1 MSHTHA
7 SERRDDSDSHQERMQ
22 ARQQALGAE
31 LRAKTTKRGVIVVH
45 TGDGK
50 GKSSAAFGIALRA
63 AGHGQRVGVLQFI
76 KGSWRT
82 GEQMAI
88 ARFPEIEHVL
98 CGEGFTW
105 DTQDRER
112 DTACARA
119 GWERARQMIDGA
131 RGELPAYDVVVLDEL
146 NLVID
151 FGYLPVAE
159 VVEVLASKPPHLS
172 IVVTGRG
179 AKPELIAIADTVTEM
194 RSVKHAFEAG
204 IRARRGI
211 EF

>member
-1 MSHTHA
+1 M
-7 SERRDDSDSHQERMQ
+7 R
-22 ARQQALGAE
+22 ARQREHDAE
-31 LRAKTTKRGVIVVH
+31 VRSKTTKRGVIVVN

-50 GKSSAAFGIALRA
+50 GKSSAAFGVAIRA

-76 KGSWRT
+76 KGSWQT
-82 GEQMAI
+82 GEQLAI
-88 ARFPEIEHVL
+88 ARFPEIEHAV

-112 DTACARA
+112 DTARAHA
-119 GWERARQMIDGA
+119 GWERAKQMIESA
-131 RGELPAYDVVVLDEL
+131 RNELPAYDVIVLDEL

-151 FGYLPVAE
+151 FGYLPVGE
-159 VVEVLASKPPHLS
+159 VVAALAAKPPHLS
-172 IVVTGRG
+172 IVITGRG